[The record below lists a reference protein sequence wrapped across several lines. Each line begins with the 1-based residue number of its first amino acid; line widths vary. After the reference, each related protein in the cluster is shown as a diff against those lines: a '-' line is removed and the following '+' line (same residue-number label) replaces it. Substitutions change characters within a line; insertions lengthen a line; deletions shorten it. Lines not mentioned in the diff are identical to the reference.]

1 VTKTTK
7 TTKKNAAA
15 DEPTNEKV
23 KLSPKEIAEAVRA
36 PKDAAPSLGP
46 KPPADRE
53 DLEPSGPEV
62 TSVRVLVRMNELTV
76 IPRRVFEHEI
86 DILVAI
92 HGEENIEVVEGSELK
107 RPLIGDASDELNR
120 LLRVYGRKQE
130 RHVLAQFANARQLAD
145 YLGIKAPVVGRGTR
159 GSTRTDTMSAQRGDG
174 VE

>member
-1 VTKTTK
+1 AGDGRVVGAPHRAGRPAALAPRVHHHRGRRRLGRRRPHRGRAVILHAPPSRERCNVTKTTK

-76 IPRRVFEHEI
+76 IPRRVFEHRS
-86 DILVAI
+86 
-92 HGEENIEVVEGSELK
+92 EEHTSELQS
-107 RPLIGDASDELNR
+107 RENLVCR
-120 LLRVYGRKQE
+120 LLLEKK
-130 RHVLAQFANARQLAD
+130 N
-145 YLGIKAPVVGRGTR
+145 I
-159 GSTRTDTMSAQRGDG
+159 
-174 VE
+174 